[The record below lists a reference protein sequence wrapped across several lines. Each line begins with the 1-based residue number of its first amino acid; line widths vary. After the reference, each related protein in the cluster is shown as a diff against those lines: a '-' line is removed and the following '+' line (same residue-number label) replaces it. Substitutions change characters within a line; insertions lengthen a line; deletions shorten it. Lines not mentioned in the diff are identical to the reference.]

1 MGLSGSNSDRSLH
14 QGLAETAKSRQEVWL
29 GLILDVFGSHF
40 CLQFW
45 ALHTK
50 GSPELLK
57 SEAQAI
63 SEPLVQCSAVVLR
76 TGAGVSPEWAI
87 LSTAV

>member
-1 MGLSGSNSDRSLH
+1 MGLPRSNSDRSLH
-14 QGLAETAKSRQEVWL
+14 QRLDGMVKRQELWL
-29 GLILDVFGSHF
+29 GLILDFLGSHF

-50 GSPELLK
+50 GNPELLK
-57 SEAQAI
+57 SNAQSI
-63 SEPLVQCSAVVLR
+63 LEPLVQCSAVMFR
-76 TGAGVSPEWAI
+76 TGAGVSPEGAI